1 MTVYPNPA
9 QDKIRLEW
17 NQKYGLE
24 KIQQIKIV
32 DVSGKEMYLDK
43 TLLSSSLIEIPIQQL
58 PSGVY
63 LLSIE
68 TEKSFAVQKFVKE

>member
-1 MTVYPNPA
+1 MTIYPNPA

-32 DVSGKEMYLDK
+32 DISGKQMYLDK
-43 TLLSSSLIEIPIQQL
+43 TQLSSQLIEIPVQQL
-58 PSGVY
+58 PAGVY
-63 LLSIE
+63 LLSVE
-68 TEKSFAVQKFVKE
+68 TEQSFSVQKFVKE